1 MHRMAGRRGG
11 PHTKLLVWGS
21 ASLLELPALLLLIL
35 PDASLTWTSP
45 VQEAELMT
53 KLDQSESCPPG
64 PESAVAQVEGDC
76 RWGPHDTVQ
85 RGGHERL
92 MLLSRPGPELPWVC
106 YFWSLDAQLFHLIQ
120 RMTQSPSKQNSSP
133 AHNLDNIQFNTR
145 CVIDDLLGHQML
157 CQIFPVYKI
166 SLLTV
171 GREQRPSHY
180 SLDTSECCSLCLCI
194 YADLLV

>member
-53 KLDQSESCPPG
+53 KLGQSESCPPG

-76 RWGPHDTVQ
+76 H
-85 RGGHERL
+85 
-92 MLLSRPGPELPWVC
+92 
-106 YFWSLDAQLFHLIQ
+106 
-120 RMTQSPSKQNSSP
+120 
-133 AHNLDNIQFNTR
+133 
-145 CVIDDLLGHQML
+145 
-157 CQIFPVYKI
+157 
-166 SLLTV
+166 
-171 GREQRPSHY
+171 
-180 SLDTSECCSLCLCI
+180 
-194 YADLLV
+194 